1 MQLQSNQVRKRL
13 EGWRG
18 ELIRRE
24 QRDYAEMKMGGEEN
38 DNSYETWL
46 HISSEKLITII
57 FYTDEQQLNILYW
70 NTSADETG
78 GKPDTIR
85 KPFCITLV
93 KDRDKREVSFHLNSK
108 TPQKSIR
115 QSDEQLHTRSSF
127 DLSCAIFIGEALCFK
142 PKANIHTCVAFMC
155 SWNFAS
161 SPTFTKLVSVQP
173 IDKLLGWLFYWE
185 I

>member
-24 QRDYAEMKMGGEEN
+24 QRDYAETKMGGEEN

-78 GKPDTIR
+78 EPDTTR

-93 KDRDKREVSFHLNSK
+93 KDADRDKREVSFHLNSK

-142 PKANIHTCVAFMC
+142 LKVNNLCCIMC
-155 SWNFAS
+155 SWNFTS
-161 SPTFTKLVSVQP
+161 NPTFTKLVSVQP
-173 IDKLLGWLFYWE
+173 IDKLLWWLFYWE

>member
-1 MQLQSNQVRKRL
+1 MTPYKL
-13 EGWRG
+13 
-18 ELIRRE
+18 RE
-24 QRDYAEMKMGGEEN
+24 TDNNNLLHWWTAAEHTVLKYKCRWNGG
-38 DNSYETWL
+38 
-46 HISSEKLITII
+46 
-57 FYTDEQQLNILYW
+57 
-70 NTSADETG
+70 G

-127 DLSCAIFIGEALCFK
+127 DLSCAIFIGEALRFK